1 MLDGEIA
8 AGGAGAPGGDS
19 AYGAASGPQRQQRS
33 GDVGGSGDIGG
44 SGDLAGSEED
54 SGSDIDWFPG
64 MGPRVTKTGPADG
77 QEPQLPGMGSQLA
90 AMVARFAS
98 SMTEMWRGYPLEGTV
113 VALLLLAG
121 LVYPFPIWL
130 LGFVLWTAGILT
142 ALASKFWDTKDKWTG
157 LAVPVVVAVVGTG
170 VALAR
175 GGAHDTVRAYA
186 HEIGA
191 VGPPLLRAAI
201 VLGAV
206 YLAWRVR
213 RGPRSSAVPPWNRPH
228 RI

>member
-1 MLDGEIA
+1 
-8 AGGAGAPGGDS
+8 
-19 AYGAASGPQRQQRS
+19 
-33 GDVGGSGDIGG
+33 
-44 SGDLAGSEED
+44 
-54 SGSDIDWFPG
+54 

-77 QEPQLPGMGSQLA
+77 LEPQLPGIGSQLA
-90 AMVARFAS
+90 AVVARFAIS
-98 SMTEMWRGYPLEGTV
+98 LTEMWRGYPLEGTV
-113 VALLLLAG
+113 VALLLVAG

-130 LGFVLWTAGILT
+130 LGFLLWTAGILT
-142 ALASKFWDTKDKWTG
+142 ALASKFWDATDKWTG
-157 LAVPVVVAVVGTG
+157 LAVPVVVAVVGTV
-170 VALAR
+170 VALAG
-175 GGAHDTVRAYA
+175 GGAHDTAGAYA

-191 VGPPLLRAAI
+191 AGPPLLRAAI